1 MPDVSG
7 LAVCAQLKQ
16 HKSTRLI
23 PIVLITALEAREL
36 RLDGLAAGADDVLAK
51 PVDADEL
58 RTRVRSLVRMKRIT
72 DELESAEELFLALGR
87 FIEAR
92 DPTTEGHCERLAHDA
107 VTLGASLGLEQADL
121 DALHRGGFLHD
132 IGKIAIP
139 DRVLLKQAG

>member
-23 PIVLITALEAREL
+23 PIVLITALQAREL

-72 DELESAEELFLALGR
+72 DELESAEELFLVLGR

-92 DPTTEGHCERLAHDA
+92 DPTTEGHCERLA
-107 VTLGASLGLEQADL
+107 
-121 DALHRGGFLHD
+121 
-132 IGKIAIP
+132 
-139 DRVLLKQAG
+139 